1 MKSLITSE
9 AIQSCI
15 YQVRGQKIILDVD
28 LARFYGVSP
37 KALNQAVKRNP
48 KKFPDDFTFQLQNQE
63 VTFLRSH
70 FVTANISSK
79 SRSLPYVFT
88 EHGALMAANVLRS
101 PKANQMS
108 VLIIRA
114 FIGLRDENKQQ
125 EKIVNH
131 ILEKLS
137 QHDEEIAGLSLFLNE
152 ILKMQKKEKKFLN

>member
-63 VTFLRSH
+63 VTLLRSH
-70 FVTANISSK
+70 FVAANISSK